1 MVLWCIYCLP
11 STNVCIIL
19 YSMLSSLPFIIS
31 TGGITSSLR
40 ATGHTPVTPPTV
52 QSHNSNSDSSDEC
65 TSSGSDSSSDDEG
78 TSPARVL
85 LPPSR
90 AGLSTDQSDDSQTS
104 GSDSDGDER
113 TVKGK
118 GRARGRGRGGGVRS
132 GVRRGG
138 RTPKGRVEKLVPVRT
153 ARWVWSD
160 YTLFFRMYMYMYCGW
175 ISSVFTS

>member
-1 MVLWCIYCLP
+1 M
-11 STNVCIIL
+11 CIIL

-40 ATGHTPVTPPTV
+40 ATGHTPSHTPVTPPTV

-78 TSPARVL
+78 TSPARVP

-104 GSDSDGDER
+104 GSDSDRDER

-160 YTLFFRMYMYMYCGW
+160 YTLGCTCTYCYCGW
-175 ISSVFTS
+175 ISSVLTS